1 MNLNFNVRASGRK
14 SKHTCFSKA
23 SAKVLLFFDM
33 TKYFSKKMHL
43 KMHFLRN
50 CLIISIYYLGPFL
63 QSRVINGAKMVE
75 QAFLRE
81 NAPLYI
87 YIIRNARV
95 RVYKETK
102 RGDFRRNH
110 LLCAGWDSNSHEI
123 WVGIPFFSLTIN
135 QLVSNFKYHFT
146 LGRFGQI
153 LGHFL
158 SIQKRVQRYK
168 KYLTCA
174 NFKA

>member
-1 MNLNFNVRASGRK
+1 MTSTKNLFQFLYYTNCINLSIRFVYPSVWRKKIRSTWVNLNFNVRASGRK

-50 CLIISIYYLGPFL
+50 CLIFSIYYFGLFL
-63 QSRVINGAKMVE
+63 QSTVINGAKMVE

-95 RVYKETK
+95 RIYRETK

-110 LLCAGWDSNSHEI
+110 LLCAG
-123 WVGIPFFSLTIN
+123 
-135 QLVSNFKYHFT
+135 
-146 LGRFGQI
+146 
-153 LGHFL
+153 
-158 SIQKRVQRYK
+158 
-168 KYLTCA
+168 
-174 NFKA
+174 

>member
-1 MNLNFNVRASGRK
+1 
-14 SKHTCFSKA
+14 
-23 SAKVLLFFDM
+23 
-33 TKYFSKKMHL
+33 
-43 KMHFLRN
+43 MHFLRN

-110 LLCAGWDSNSHEI
+110 LLCAG
-123 WVGIPFFSLTIN
+123 
-135 QLVSNFKYHFT
+135 
-146 LGRFGQI
+146 
-153 LGHFL
+153 
-158 SIQKRVQRYK
+158 
-168 KYLTCA
+168 
-174 NFKA
+174 